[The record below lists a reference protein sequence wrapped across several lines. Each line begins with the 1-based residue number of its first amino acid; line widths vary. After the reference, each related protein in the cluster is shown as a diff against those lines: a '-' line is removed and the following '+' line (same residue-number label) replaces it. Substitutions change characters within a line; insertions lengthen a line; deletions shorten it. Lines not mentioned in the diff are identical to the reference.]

1 MGVITTTGKILGR
14 KNGLLWLR
22 ISASKGT
29 YKILT
34 LNDSW
39 LPHGSK
45 SAEWVNIEYDPKSI
59 VSRDDGL
66 IPTMSGWTGNIRF
79 ISVVSD
85 KETEEDSGPD
95 EVGGSS

>member
-1 MGVITTTGKILGR
+1 MGVITTTGKVLGR

-22 ISASKGT
+22 ISASSGA

-34 LNDSW
+34 LNDEW

-45 SAEWVNIEYDPKSI
+45 RAEWVNIEYDPKDI
-59 VSRDDGL
+59 VPRDDGL
-66 IPTMSGWTGNIRF
+66 IPALSGWTGNIRF
-79 ISVVSD
+79 ISVLSD
-85 KETEEDSGPD
+85 KEAEEDNGSD